1 MKASNVKIG
10 QMFMLDGIKYARID
24 LEPSS
29 LFPNQNLE
37 NMISAVDLNT
47 YKIMF
52 INKESKVKKV

>member
-1 MKASNVKIG
+1 MKASDVKIG
-10 QMFMLDGIKYARID
+10 QMFMLDGIRYARID
-24 LEPSS
+24 LEPSA

-52 INKESKVKKV
+52 INKEAKLKKV

>member
-1 MKASNVKIG
+1 MKASDVKIG
-10 QMFMLDGIKYARID
+10 QMFILDDVKYARID

-37 NMISAVDLNT
+37 NMISTVDLNT

-52 INKESKVKKV
+52 INKEAKVKKV